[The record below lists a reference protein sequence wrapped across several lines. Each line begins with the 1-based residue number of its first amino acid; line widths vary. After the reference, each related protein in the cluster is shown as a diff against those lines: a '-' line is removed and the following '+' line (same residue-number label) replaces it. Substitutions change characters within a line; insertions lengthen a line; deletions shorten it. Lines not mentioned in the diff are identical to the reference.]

1 MFASF
6 NPVRP
11 LPLTLVT
18 SNLFVQGTIQARVRR
33 LTDVLRE
40 ADADVLTLEDV
51 KFIEIGSHRIV
62 GNAVVGQVALS
73 DVLMVHTTVNT
84 EGTEELRTSKQPIK
98 VLLMAPPF
106 SIDGLVHL
114 SYEADLAVSIRGLT
128 ERWIPVTG
136 ARYWAYGVAEE
147 PVSVE
152 LLIVNHQKVHISVP
166 RGTEWSPAAPPAGG
180 SRPAPGGW

>member
-18 SNLFVQGTIQARVRR
+18 PNLFIQGTFQARVRR

-40 ADADVLTLEDV
+40 ADADLLTLEDV
-51 KFIEIGSHRIV
+51 KFIEVGSHRVV
-62 GNAVVGQVALS
+62 GDASVGQVALS
-73 DVLMVHTTVNT
+73 DVLMVHTTVGT
-84 EGTEELRTSKQPIK
+84 EGAEELRTSKQPIK
-98 VLLMAPPF
+98 VLLLAPPF
-106 SIDGLVHL
+106 SIDGQIHL
-114 SYEADLAVSIRGLT
+114 SFESELTVSMSGLT

-147 PVSVE
+147 PVSIDV
-152 LLIVNHQKVHISVP
+152 LVINHQKVHVVVP
-166 RGTEWSPAAPPAGG
+166 RGTEWGPPAGSAG
-180 SRPAPGGW
+180 GARPAPGGW